1 MKVTRKVRLED
12 LALEL
17 RLIPQRISEA
27 ASLTLQQ
34 PWLEASAKAFCPV
47 DTGALLGSVRTESRG
62 PHAIAL
68 VAGGAGYINPR
79 TGHPVDYARHVHDGT
94 SRMPARPFLL
104 QAVLLERLRYAREM
118 LRKTMEA
125 L

>member
-1 MKVTRKVRLED
+1 MRVTRKVRLED

-17 RLIPQRISEA
+17 ILIPQQISEA

-62 PHAIAL
+62 PYAIAL
-68 VAGGAGYINPR
+68 MAGGAGYINPR
-79 TGHPVDYARHVHDGT
+79 TGRPVDYARHVHDGT

-104 QAVLLERLRYAREM
+104 QAVIQEQLRYLREI
-118 LRKTMEA
+118 LRRTGEA
-125 L
+125 I